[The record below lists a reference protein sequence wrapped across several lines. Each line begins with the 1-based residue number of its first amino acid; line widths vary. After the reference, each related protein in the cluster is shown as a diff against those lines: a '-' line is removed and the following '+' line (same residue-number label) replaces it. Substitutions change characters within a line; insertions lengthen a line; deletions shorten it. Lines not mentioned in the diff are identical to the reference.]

1 MNGSALSGRR
11 LSMLV
16 RGASHA
22 REIGVELLN
31 FPRGFRVDMPAL
43 KAFMERRAPGRDAT
57 STARQE
63 PDVPEFLSGLDAN
76 HVTTGGKIDARIVN
90 RDRRSGDYANVKSV
104 PRPGHSDYPVWIKT
118 GAIPAGGG
126 AHSGRMTAPMCI
138 AGGICRQ
145 YLEKRGITVA
155 ASTSRTAD
163 EILAVK
169 KDGDSIGGKITCRIS
184 GMPKG
189 LGWAM
194 FDGLE
199 SDIARAMFAI
209 PGVKALSF
217 GDGERAADMRGSE
230 FNDGLRF
237 DGGEVKLSTNH
248 SGGLAG
254 GMTNGEDMVFHVTM
268 RPTPSIYKEQPS
280 IDLAKGENA
289 ALQIKGRHDP
299 CIALRAVPVVEALA
313 SFVVLD
319 NILAEEAETPRI
331 CLVLNGKTVDE
342 DLALLAKSRDHVDMC
357 ELRVDLLE
365 GESERLK
372 AAQFPQLAKMPAILT
387 LRRRKDGGKM
397 ADDREDERAELFKKL
412 LASGAGFAF
421 VDFEHD
427 FRRDELASLARAQ
440 GVKIIRSRHEF
451 CGTVKDLPSALKELR
466 GETDEIPKIAF
477 MPNSPDEVTD
487 SFREMA
493 SAMDGSGLC
502 FPYIVCGMGALG
514 RVTRILA
521 SHLGSM
527 LTFCSSGMDVSL
539 GHLTAEDLVKTYRFR
554 SVVRGRTSVTAV
566 TGWPLEVTSSPE
578 LNNAAFANEQED
590 AVMVPFPARTFD
602 EFLRFAEVLEVKYAA
617 VTVPHK
623 ESALSAAV
631 CADDAAKSIGAA
643 NTLVRTENGFAA
655 YNTDAPGFTAA
666 LCEFLGTETL
676 KGRSVAIL
684 GAGGAAKA
692 VAYAV
697 RQLGGDAVIYNRTRE
712 KAEALAA
719 KYWFKVGEMS
729 NVAHADLIVQ
739 TTSVGLNSD
748 ADPIPGYEFRGDECV
763 FDLVY
768 HPKTTALMARAL
780 AAGARA
786 ENGFKMLVN
795 QAACQRE
802 LYFAKLLEDRK
813 QGVAAE

>member
-1 MNGSALSGRR
+1 MNGSSLHGRFLS
-11 LSMLV
+11 LDV

-22 REIGVELLN
+22 REIGMELFG
-31 FPRGFRVDMPAL
+31 FPAGFHVDMDAL

-57 STARQE
+57 STARKE
-63 PDVPEFLSGLDAN
+63 PDAPEFLFGLDEN
-76 HVTTGGKIDARIVN
+76 CVTFGGKIDARIVN
-90 RDRRSGDYANVKSV
+90 QDRRSGDYANVKSV
-104 PRPGHSDYPVWIKT
+104 PRPGHSDYPVWVKT

-138 AGGICRQ
+138 AGGLCKQ
-145 YLEKRGITVA
+145 YLEKRGITVV
-155 ASTSRTAD
+155 ASTSRTAE

-184 GMPKG
+184 GLPKG

-217 GDGERAADMRGSE
+217 GDGEKAADMHGSE
-230 FNDGLRF
+230 FNDALRL
-237 DGGEVKLSTNH
+237 DGGEVKLATNH
-248 SGGLAG
+248 SGGLTG
-254 GMTNGEDMVFHVTM
+254 GMTNGEDVVFHVTM
-268 RPTPSIYKEQPS
+268 RPTPSIYKEQES
-280 IDLAKGENA
+280 VDLAKGESA
-289 ALQIKGRHDP
+289 TLQIKGRHDP

-313 SFVVLD
+313 AFVALD
-319 NILAEEAETPRI
+319 NILAEEAKTPRI
-331 CLVLNGKTVDE
+331 CLTLNGKTIDE
-342 DLALLAKSRDHVDMC
+342 DLALLARNRDHVDMC
-357 ELRVDLLE
+357 ELRVDFLE

-372 AAQFPQLAKMPAILT
+372 AAEFPRFAKVPVLLT

-397 ADDREDERAELFKKL
+397 ADDREDERAELFGKIL
-412 LASGAGFAF
+412 SAGSGFAY
-421 VDFEHD
+421 VDFEDD
-427 FRRDELASLARAQ
+427 FRRDGLSALAKEK

-451 CGTVKDLPSALKELR
+451 DGTVKDLPSALVALR
-466 GETDEIPKIAF
+466 GETNEIPKIAF

-487 SFREMA
+487 AFREIA
-493 SAMDGSGLC
+493 EALDNCRLR
-502 FPYIVCGMGALG
+502 FPYIVCGMGRLG
-514 RVTRILA
+514 KVTRILA

-527 LTFCSSGMDVSL
+527 LTFCSSGMDESL
-539 GHLTAEDLVKTYRFR
+539 GHLTADDLVKTYRFR
-554 SVVRGRTSVTAV
+554 SIVRGKTDITAV

-590 AVMVPFPARTFD
+590 AVMVPFPAQKFD
-602 EFLRFAEVLEVKYAA
+602 EFLRFAEVLDVKYAA

-623 ESALSAAV
+623 ESALAAAIRV
-631 CADDAAKSIGAA
+631 DDAAKAMGAA
-643 NTLVRTENGFAA
+643 NTLVRTKDGFAA

-666 LCEFLGTETL
+666 LCGFLGVDTL
-676 KGRSVAIL
+676 KGKTVAIL

-697 RQLGGDAVIYNRTRE
+697 YKLDGDATIYNRTRE
-712 KAEALAA
+712 KAELLAS
-719 KYWFKVGEMS
+719 KYWFRVGDIK
-729 NVAHADLIVQ
+729 NVAHADIIVQ

-748 ADPIPGYEFRGDECV
+748 ADPIPDYKFRGDESV

-768 HPKTTALMARAL
+768 HPETTALMARAL
-780 AAGARA
+780 AVGARA

-802 LYFAKLLEDRK
+802 LYFAGLLENRK
-813 QGVAAE
+813 QGFSK